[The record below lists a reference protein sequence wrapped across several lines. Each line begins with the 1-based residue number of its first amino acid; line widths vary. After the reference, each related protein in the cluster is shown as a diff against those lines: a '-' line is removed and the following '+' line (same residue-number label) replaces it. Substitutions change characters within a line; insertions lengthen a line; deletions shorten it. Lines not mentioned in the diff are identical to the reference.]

1 MFLDIVMIM
10 RHNLKDQE
18 NNFKNNLKDQE
29 NNFKSNNLNKK
40 LDYNLFE
47 DELYWIFL

>member
-1 MFLDIVMIM
+1 MFLDLVMIM
-10 RHNLKDQE
+10 KNKFQDQQ
-18 NNFKNNLKDQE
+18 NNFKNNYK
-29 NNFKSNNLNKK
+29 FKFNKK

>member
-10 RHNLKDQE
+10 KHKFN
-18 NNFKNNLKDQE
+18 DQE
-29 NNFKSNNLNKK
+29 NNFKSNFKSNNIIKN